1 MNVNFNVYASLLSA
15 TPDDVSNVASWL
27 ADREAA
33 KEAEKMVVDETVQD
47 SVCMSSES
55 VWYDKKIGMFLVKL
69 NATGVVA
76 STRSQAGGCDRW
88 H

>member
-15 TPDDVSNVASWL
+15 TPDDASNVASWL

-47 SVCMSSES
+47 NVRMSFKS
-55 VWYDKKIGMFLVKL
+55 VWYDKKIGI
-69 NATGVVA
+69 
-76 STRSQAGGCDRW
+76 SQIQIGRA
-88 H
+88 HV